1 MAVIVH
7 GIAAADAVSALSD
20 HQLAEVAERPVR
32 TVSSGALAALV
43 SDVPGEQ
50 ALPSRA
56 NLLAHTRLLE
66 LVAGQ
71 STVLPMRF
79 GVVAPDDAAIR
90 DEYLSA
96 RQEPLTEA
104 LDHVEG
110 CVELRVRARYAEDE
124 VIRAVLAHDRAAAR
138 LRERQDVAAKIRL
151 GERIANGIDA
161 RRVHDAATLHAAL
174 APHAIRVADSDA
186 PGALDVL
193 AASFL
198 VERDAVD
205 GFERALSELA
215 AEMEPIV
222 TLQLVGPLPPFSFS
236 EV

>member
-43 SDVPGEQ
+43 SDVPGEH

-66 LVAGQ
+66 LVAGTA
-71 STVLPMRF
+71 TVLPMRF
-79 GVVAPDDAAIR
+79 GVVAPDDGAIR
-90 DEYLSA
+90 DEYLTA
-96 RQEPLTEA
+96 REAPLTNA
-104 LDHVEG
+104 LDRLSG
-110 CVELRVRARYAEDE
+110 CVELRVRARYAEEE
-124 VIRAVLAHDRAAAR
+124 VIRAVLATDRTAAR
-138 LRERQDVAAKIRL
+138 LRERQDVAAQMQL
-151 GERIANGIDA
+151 GERIAHGIDA
-161 RRVHDAATLHAAL
+161 RRPRDAAAL
-174 APHAIRVADSDA
+174 REALTPHALEMADSDP

-198 VERDAVD
+198 MDRSAVD
-205 GFERALSELA
+205 TFERTVSDLG
-215 AEMEPIV
+215 AEVEPLL